1 MPVKL
6 RAKPHPAKGRNRS
19 LARARAPARRTA
31 SQKERGTAK
40 TPCREWKPRETEIRD
55 S

>member
-19 LARARAPARRTA
+19 LARARAGATDGKPKRARHGEDA
-31 SQKERGTAK
+31 V
-40 TPCREWKPRETEIRD
+40 PRVETT
-55 S
+55 